1 MEVGEPQGARLGGQ
15 GVNVRSLD
23 LGPKAPAVAEPKV
36 IGYDDQKVRATS
48 ILSNG
53 THFRFF
59 DNSQIGR

>member
-36 IGYDDQKVRATS
+36 IGYDDKEVRATDMF
-48 ILSNG
+48 SNG
-53 THFRFF
+53 SHFRFF
-59 DNSQIGR
+59 EDS